1 MKAYV
6 KNGRKPG
13 FDLVEKEVP
22 KNIKDNEVLIK
33 VLSASLCGTDVH
45 IYNWDK
51 WAQNR
56 INPPLTIGHEFSG
69 RVIEIGKNVTRV
81 KVGDVVAS
89 ETHIVCGVC
98 EFCRRGKSHICK
110 DTKII
115 GVDIDGAF
123 AEYIKMPEANL
134 YVDKSGLD
142 HKLLSVLEPLG
153 NAVHTT
159 LHFDIVMKE
168 VVVIGCGPIG
178 LMGIDI
184 LKASGAKKIIA
195 IETNETRMKIAKDL
209 GANVVIDAIN
219 EDVVKRVLEE
229 TNGGPDVVL
238 EFSGSDVAFNQ
249 ALKYIK
255 PGGKMSLLGVFSKDA
270 EIDLNE
276 VVFKGITMYG
286 VTGRKMYENWQQI
299 ANFLE
304 AKRLHLDKIV
314 THYLKFEEMDK
325 AFEIMKNKDCG
336 KVVLTFE

>member
-6 KNGRKPG
+6 KSERKPG
-13 FDLVEKEVP
+13 FELKEKEMP
-22 KNIKDNEVLIK
+22 KDIKDNEVLIK

-56 INPPLTIGHEFSG
+56 IVPPLTIGHEFSG
-69 RVIEIGKNVTRV
+69 RVVEVGKNVTRV
-81 KVGDVVAS
+81 EVGDVVAS
-89 ETHIVCGVC
+89 ETHVVCGVC
-98 EFCRRGKSHICK
+98 EFCRRGQGHICEN
-110 DTKII
+110 TKII

-123 AEYIKMPEANL
+123 AEYIKMPEDNL

-178 LMGIDI
+178 LMSIDI
-184 LKASGAKKIIA
+184 LKSSGAKKIIA
-195 IETNETRMKIAKDL
+195 IDTNKTRMDIAKSL
-209 GANVVIDAIN
+209 GADVVIDAIN
-219 EDVVKRVLEE
+219 EDVVKRVLAE
-229 TNGGPDVVL
+229 TKGGADVVL
-238 EFSGSDVAFNQ
+238 EFSGSDIAFNQ
-249 ALKYIK
+249 GLKYIK
-255 PGGKMSLLGVFSKDA
+255 PGGNMALLGVFSKDA
-270 EIDLNE
+270 VIDLNE

-299 ANFLE
+299 ANLLE
-304 AKRLHLDKIV
+304 AKKLHLDKIV
-314 THYLKFEEMDK
+314 THYLTFDEMDK
-325 AFEIMKNKDCG
+325 AFEIMQSKDCG
-336 KVVLTFE
+336 KVVLTF

>member
-6 KNGRKPG
+6 KSERKPG
-13 FDLVEKEVP
+13 FDLVKKEIP
-22 KNIKDNEVLIK
+22 KDIGDNEVLIK

-69 RVIEIGKNVTRV
+69 RVVEIGKNVTRV
-81 KVGDVVAS
+81 KIGDVVAS
-89 ETHIVCGVC
+89 ETHVVCGVC
-98 EFCRRGKSHICK
+98 EFCRRGESHICEN
-110 DTKII
+110 TKII
-115 GVDIDGAF
+115 GVDMDGAF
-123 AEYIKMPEANL
+123 AEYIKMPEDNL

-168 VVVIGCGPIG
+168 VVVLGCGPIG

-184 LKASGAKKIIA
+184 LKATGAKKIIA
-195 IETNETRMKIAKDL
+195 IETNQTRMKIAKEL
-209 GANVVIDAIN
+209 GADVVIDAIN
-219 EDVVKRVLEE
+219 EDVVKRVFEE
-229 TNGGPDVVL
+229 TKGGADVVL
-238 EFSGSDVAFNQ
+238 EFSGNEIAFNQ
-249 ALKYIK
+249 ALKYVK
-255 PGGKMSLLGVFSKDA
+255 PGGKLSLLGVFSKDA
-270 EIDLNE
+270 IIDLNE

-299 ANFLE
+299 ASLLE
-304 AKRLHLDKIV
+304 AKKLHLDKIV